1 MAPPKCGKCDN
12 QTFQATSISVLGWNF
27 ELHAVHCAQCGAVVG
42 IVEDVAAVLKD
53 LRVAR

>member
-1 MAPPKCGKCDN
+1 
-12 QTFQATSISVLGWNF
+12 VLGWTF